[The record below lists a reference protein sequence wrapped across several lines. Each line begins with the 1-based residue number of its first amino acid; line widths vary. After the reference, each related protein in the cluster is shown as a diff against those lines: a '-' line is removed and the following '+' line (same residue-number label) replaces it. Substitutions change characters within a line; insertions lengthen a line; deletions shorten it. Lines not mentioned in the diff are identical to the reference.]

1 MAVQPW
7 AVGGCGA
14 TAGRCG
20 MSGAQPTRSLD
31 GAFGRAIDSWN
42 GLGEAGREERA
53 VLVIENAYWMQ
64 VSFGVRVL
72 LYPRYI
78 TSW

>member
-1 MAVQPW
+1 MGW
-7 AVGGCGA
+7 
-14 TAGRCG
+14 GRG
-20 MSGAQPTRSLD
+20 IVKG
-31 GAFGRAIDSWN
+31 
-42 GLGEAGREERA
+42 RA
-53 VLVIENAYWMQ
+53 VLVIENAYWMR